1 MVSRSPLQG
10 TDGDGGIDKDSSP
23 AFFLAG
29 MNTDPAQN
37 SGEEVILPIHLK
49 GEVIVFM
56 GDGRYILRGTG
67 MDRTTIFTSDIFLKP
82 VLIWNLDTESV
93 QIAFL
98 HGVLTFDILKSFETP
113 ARKSLS
119 RLK

>member
-1 MVSRSPLQG
+1 MVGRGPLQG
-10 TDGDGGIDKDSSP
+10 TDGNRGVDEKPPS
-23 AFFLAG
+23 AFFLTG
-29 MNTDPAQN
+29 MDADSAQN
-37 SGEEVILPIHLK
+37 SGEEVILPIDLK

-56 GDGRYILRGTG
+56 GDGRDILRGTG

-82 VLIWNLDTESV
+82 LLIWNLDTESA
-93 QIAFL
+93 QTCFL
-98 HGVLTFDILKSFETP
+98 YGVLTFDILKSFETP